1 MRSTSLPR
9 VPRRTLSLTAL
20 LKRLFDRNRLRR
32 TRLRLAALDDH
43 LLRDI
48 GVSREA
54 AQTEADRRG
63 WDAPDHWHR

>member
-1 MRSTSLPR
+1 MRSTFLPR
-9 VPRRTLSLTAL
+9 VSRRTLSLTAFIT
-20 LKRLFDRNRLRR
+20 RLFGCNKLRR

-48 GVSREA
+48 GVSRED
-54 AQTEADRRG
+54 AQAEADRRG